1 MKLLLTI
8 CVLSMSYLF
17 NAQDSNAVKY
27 ANTINVENLKIHL
40 NKLASDQLEG
50 REAGR
55 LGQRLASK
63 YIANMFES
71 FGVSKIMDS
80 TYFQRFEFYESKLS
94 NASLTNGKD
103 TLLLNDGIFMIPR
116 YGAPESMQLKSHIYL
131 PFDSLKTLSDS
142 AIIGSRLLSFIKKRA
157 LVNGSED
164 IRRTFK
170 KFIRAGAESLI
181 LCIDSIEGLKD
192 YFIDQSKHS
201 IVSLKKKQLKTKNCL
216 AFICE
221 LNAFEKISGSKIRPL
236 ANDSIHMDL
245 YFKKTSSSRI
255 FFTENVLGVVEFDKR
270 SDEYVVLSAHYDH
283 LGKKNGVVYNGA
295 DDDGSGTAS
304 IMLIAEALAK
314 AKKDNIKL
322 KRNFLFIGFSAEE
335 KGLLGSRYYTDNP
348 MIPLEHIIAGLNID
362 MIARA
367 DTLKHKS
374 DDYLYIIGSDMI
386 DQDLHDINEITNK
399 AYSSLELD
407 YRFNNTEDPNQFYY
421 RSDHYN
427 FAKNNIPVIFY
438 FRGVHEDYHKPTD
451 TIDKILWDKLE
462 KFSKHIFYTAWE
474 IGKRP
479 SMLTR

>member
-8 CVLSMSYLF
+8 CVIHLGFIL
-17 NAQDSNAVKY
+17 NAQDSNAIKY
-27 ANTINVENLKIHL
+27 SNSIRIENLKAYL

-80 TYFQRFEFYESKLS
+80 TYFQRFEFNESKLI
-94 NASLTNGKD
+94 NAFLTNGED
-103 TLLLNDGIFMIPR
+103 SLVLNKNIFLIPR
-116 YGAPESMQLKSHIYL
+116 YGIPENMHLKAHTYIS
-131 PFDSLKTLSDS
+131 FDSLKGLSDS
-142 AIIGSRLLSFIKKRA
+142 EISGTSFLSKVQKSQLI
-157 LVNGSED
+157 NGSED
-164 IRRTFK
+164 IRLVFK
-170 KFIRAGAESLI
+170 KHIRAGGQSLI
-181 LCIDSIEGLKD
+181 LCIDTIGSIKE
-192 YFIDQSKHS
+192 YFIDQSNHS
-201 IVSLKKKQLKTKNCL
+201 IVSLKKKQLKTENCL
-216 AFICE
+216 AILCE
-221 LNAFEKISGSKIRPL
+221 TNSLDKIYQGKINSPSS
-236 ANDSIHMDL
+236 DSIYLDL
-245 YFKKTSSSRI
+245 SFKKTSKSKI
-255 FFTENVLGVVEFDKR
+255 FFTENVLGVVEFNKR

-283 LGKKNGVVYNGA
+283 LGKKNGLIYNGA

-304 IMLIAEALAK
+304 IMAIAEALAK

-348 MIPLEHIIAGLNID
+348 MIPLENIIAGLNID
-362 MIARA
+362 MIART
-367 DTLKHKS
+367 DSLEHES

-386 DQDLHDINEITNK
+386 DQDLHNINEIANK
-399 AYSSLELD
+399 TYSDLSLD
-407 YRFNNTEDPNQFYY
+407 YRFNNTDDPNQFYY

-427 FAKNNIPVIFY
+427 FAKHNIPVIFY
-438 FRGVHEDYHKPTD
+438 FRGVHEDYHKHTD

-462 KFSKHIFYTAWE
+462 KFTKHIFYTAWE

-479 SMLTR
+479 NLLTR